1 MKQLRPLIIGLFI
14 LLAGCSTLSHFS
26 WSSLSP
32 FNWFGGDTTVGDAGV
47 GKIGAA
53 TPLNQ
58 DALASELGG
67 GYHLRGGMETHHGS
81 IVAFY
86 QALKDNQVMMV
97 FYGPTGGTVR
107 RVDITDKSVAS
118 QWGVKIGTGFSDL
131 YSKAYGAC
139 QRGSGDDRDAV
150 ICAAPQSA
158 HVSYVFS
165 GIWHGPEELLPADDA
180 LKSWQVSK
188 IIWHADAIQ

>member
-32 FNWFGGDTTVGDAGV
+32 FNWFGSDITVGDAGV
-47 GKIGAA
+47 GNINAA
-53 TPLNQ
+53 TPLKQ
-58 DALASELGG
+58 DALADALGG
-67 GYHLRGGMETHHGS
+67 SYHLRGGMETHNGGL
-81 IVAFY
+81 VAFY
-86 QALKDNQVMMV
+86 QALKDEQVMMA
-97 FYGPTGGTVR
+97 FYGPTGGMVQR
-107 RVDITDKSVAS
+107 IDVTDKSISS
-118 QWGVKIGTGFSDL
+118 QWGVKIGTGFGDL
-131 YSKAYGAC
+131 YNKAFGAC
-139 QRGSGDDRDAV
+139 QRGRGDDRDGV

-165 GIWHGPEELLPADDA
+165 GIWHGPEDLLPADDV

-188 IIWHADAIQ
+188 IVWHAGATQ